1 MKLVDDV
8 GTKAVD
14 SVQPM
19 MLRLAPRS
27 LGRLAPSVLLVALAS
42 SFGCNADEPPPEGNE
57 ADQVGVAAQCQ
68 IAADCE
74 YEYEHDTDT
83 DTEPFVLEC
92 LTSFKGGYCGVTDC
106 TSHEDC
112 PLGSACVMHDDGS
125 NYCFR
130 LCVDK
135 AECNLHRDADQEA
148 NCSSNIAYVGDD
160 VGKACV
166 PPEGD

>member
-1 MKLVDDV
+1 
-8 GTKAVD
+8 
-14 SVQPM
+14 M
-19 MLRLAPRS
+19 MLRSPLRS
-27 LGRLAPSVLLVALAS
+27 LGRLASPVLLAALAS
-42 SFGCNADEPPPEGNE
+42 SFGCHTDEPPPEGNE

-68 IAADCE
+68 VDADC
-74 YEYEHDTDT
+74 EHDTDT
-83 DTEPFVLEC
+83 DTDGDPFVLEC
-92 LTSFKGGYCGVTDC
+92 LTNFKGGYCGVTDC
-106 TSHEDC
+106 TSHDDC

-148 NCSSNIAYVGDD
+148 NCSANITYVGDE

-166 PPEGD
+166 PPEGA